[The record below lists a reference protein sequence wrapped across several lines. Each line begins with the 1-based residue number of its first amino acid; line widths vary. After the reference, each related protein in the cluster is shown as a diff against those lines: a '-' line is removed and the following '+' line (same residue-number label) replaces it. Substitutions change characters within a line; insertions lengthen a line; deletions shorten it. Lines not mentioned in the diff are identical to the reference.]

1 MRKIFIPLALLA
13 LLGACKTSEQNYRAA
28 YEKAIAGRD
37 SAEALENT
45 IYGRERRQVGFD
57 YVALPGGDT
66 VAVKRQLVR
75 IAEGGG
81 GIRENLRRY
90 CVVVGQFKQRFNAIS
105 LRERLAIE
113 EATVP
118 GAFVVET
125 AEPYY
130 YVVGSSFTTIEEAA
144 RALRAYEANPPV
156 PFRAPL
162 PFILEATASGKQNP

>member
-1 MRKIFIPLALLA
+1 MRRILIPLVVLAALS
-13 LLGACKTSEQNYRAA
+13 ACKTSEQNYRAA

-37 SAEALENT
+37 SSEAIENT

-57 YVALPGGDT
+57 YIVLPGGSDT

-90 CVVVGQFKQRFNAIS
+90 CVVVGQFKQRFNAMS
-105 LRERLAIE
+105 LRDRLAIE
-113 EATVP
+113 DGTMPA
-118 GAFVVET
+118 AFVVET

-130 YVVGSSFTTIEEAA
+130 YVIGGSYSSITQAA
-144 RALRAYEANPPV
+144 DTLHRFQAERPI
-156 PFRAPL
+156 PFKAPL
-162 PFILEATASGKQNP
+162 PFILEATATGPK